1 MPLPAEP
8 AEPAERSA
16 RLAALPAPRRH
27 ALLLNLLA
35 QLAFGLLA
43 MTICLPSMQEWGAIF
58 GVGQPAVQ
66 LTFSAYVLTYG
77 GLQLAYG
84 PLSDRLGRRRILLVG
99 LALSLAGA
107 LLAAVAPGLGLL
119 VAARAIQGA
128 GAAAGM
134 VVGRAMV
141 QDLFEGPE
149 RTRAMAYIG
158 MTLGLCPPLA
168 TLIGGQL
175 HVRLGWQA
183 NFALMALLAA
193 GLWLVSWRVLPRSG
207 AQPAPARDD
216 HWLRAMGSAY
226 ARLAREPRFLAYVMI
241 LAMTTAT
248 FYAFLGGAPVVLHSL
263 GVGPQG
269 IGLYILCVPTS
280 YIAGSF
286 FTSRVVHRIGER
298 RMLRSGQALTL
309 AGIALMLGLGLAGW
323 HSPLALSLPLMLLG
337 LGHGLLVPPA
347 LAGTVGLLPALAGS
361 AAAVAGVAQQ
371 LMGALGG
378 YLVGLMPHDGVV
390 NLGWLMLALAACA
403 TLPMALLPATTPT
416 RS

>member
-1 MPLPAEP
+1 MPEASPAP
-8 AEPAERSA
+8 
-16 RLAALPAPRRH
+16 LAAAPRRGV
-27 ALLLNLLA
+27 LLANLLA

-77 GLQLAYG
+77 GLQLFYG
-84 PLSDRLGRRRILLVG
+84 PLSDRLGRRRILLFG
-99 LALSLAGA
+99 LALGLAGSLAAA
-107 LLAAVAPGLGLL
+107 LAPGLAVLI
-119 VAARAIQGA
+119 AARALQGA

-141 QDLFEGPE
+141 QDLFTGPE
-149 RTRAMAYIG
+149 RTRVMAYIG

-175 HVRLGWQA
+175 HVRWGWQA
-183 NFALMALLAA
+183 NFWLMVLLAA
-193 GLWLVSWRVLPRSG
+193 LLWGLSWRMLPRQ
-207 AQPAPARDD
+207 APRVDPAGGV
-216 HWLRAMGSAY
+216 HWLRAMGQAY
-226 ARLAREPRFLAYVMI
+226 LQLAGEPRFVAYVAI

-248 FYAFLGGAPVVLHSL
+248 FYAFLGGAPVVLRSL
-263 GVGPQG
+263 GVGPAG
-269 IGLYILCVPTS
+269 IGLYIMCVPMS

-286 FTSRVVHRIGER
+286 LTSRIVHRLGER

-323 HSPLALSLPLMLLG
+323 HSALALSLPLMLLG
-337 LGHGLLVPPA
+337 VGHGLLVPPA

-361 AAAVAGVAQQ
+361 AAAVAGVSQQ

-390 NLGWLMLALAACA
+390 NLGWLMLGLAACA
-403 TLPMALLPATTPT
+403 TLPMALLRQGSTTP
-416 RS
+416 RSA